1 MATNRSMA
9 VIAPIIPPTI
19 VPPAEHMPTLVG
31 KSVVTV
37 VEATVTVIQ
46 SVWVVEDVGEIV
58 VVVDMPAEGQ
68 EFLLSSAI
76 FIIMVNNSHFV
87 L

>member
-1 MATNRSMA
+1 M
-9 VIAPIIPPTI
+9 IAPIIPPTI

-37 VEATVTVIQ
+37 EATVIW
-46 SVWVVEDVGEIV
+46 SAWVVEDIGEIV
-58 VVVDMPAEGQ
+58 VAVDMSAEGQ
-68 EFLLSSAI
+68 EFLLSSAM
-76 FIIMVNNSHFV
+76 IIITVNNSHFC

>member
-1 MATNRSMA
+1 M
-9 VIAPIIPPTI
+9 IAPIIPPTV

-37 VEATVTVIQ
+37 VEATVIQ